1 MAAGSSS
8 QSSDVLSDINVTPLV
23 DVMLVLLV
31 VMMVTAST
39 VVTRSLS
46 VDLPKGAT
54 GSAERS
60 SLTVTLTQAGQT
72 LLDDRPVDS
81 ATLRNEIRAR
91 RAENSELQALIAAD
105 GVVQHQSVVAVL
117 DLLRSERVTR
127 VAVGV
132 TPAGE

>member
-1 MAAGSSS
+1 MAASS
-8 QSSDVLSDINVTPLV
+8 QSTDVLSDINVTPLV

-60 SLTVTLTQAGQT
+60 AITVTLTQSGQT
-72 LLDDRPVDS
+72 LLDDRPVDT
-81 ATLRNEIRAR
+81 ATLRHEIRSR

-117 DLLRSERVTR
+117 DLLRAERVTR

-132 TPAGE
+132 TPPSE